1 MSRHSRGL
9 NTIMMIITNCTVS
22 EVNIENEGCSGGC
35 ITLQYRDKIGE
46 GTLMVSW
53 SPEIP
58 DHDPFSYPPTTGDE
72 LSNFFY
78 L

>member
-1 MSRHSRGL
+1 MSRHSHGL
-9 NTIMMIITNCTVS
+9 NTIMMIFNNYTVS
-22 EVNIENEGCSGGC
+22 EENEGCSGGC

-46 GTLMVSW
+46 GTLMVGR

-58 DHDPFSYPPTTGDE
+58 DHDPVSYPPTTGDE
-72 LSNFFY
+72 LSNFFF